1 MRHPRADH
9 APPTA
14 ATTPPRTATVHDFRC
29 LYTADVQRKHKR
41 WRDGLLRFHAF
52 NARVVVY
59 DAGGISYVG
68 DGHWPRGVP
77 PPLGEE
83 VEHLGRLGEGEVL
96 LQLMNGVLVQVEEA
110 RGSSV
115 TDLTPLFERRAGAPA
130 ESRKGSAPQDQGPP
144 RRNPPPPRDRSLRAI
159 LDTRPATSAGAGATR
174 SAPPRPL
181 RRPVL
186 ELARNPPQQ
195 WRPRLEQADRSNDG
209 PARKRIRQDP
219 PEAGLCSDDDVVE
232 CGAPLPPTSSID
244 MLPTPTRNGIARPAA
259 LPPPRISVR
268 PMGAAKPKPAEDP
281 PSRPPE
287 PAISAHPVPISRA
300 PRRVGI
306 TRMSLGSKPWKP
318 PQPLSDP
325 PPSSPPASTEN
336 VFRNIDD
343 YDPPMQEVAR
353 RKNADDGEEVVVPGP
368 KPKAKPLRLAAA
380 KPKPKLL
387 CLQAERVWRQ
397 PEPEPDPISDYSS
410 SGSSAF
416 TDS

>member
-1 MRHPRADH
+1 MRRPRADY

-14 ATTPPRTATVHDFRC
+14 ATTPPRTAPVYQFRC

-110 RGSSV
+110 KGSSV
-115 TDLTPLFERRAGAPA
+115 TDLTPLFERRGGASA
-130 ESRKGSAPQDQGPP
+130 ESRKELAPQDQGPP

-159 LDTRPATSAGAGATR
+159 LDTRPTMSAGAGAVR
-174 SAPPRPL
+174 LAPLRGPALQPPRNPAPP
-181 RRPVL
+181 
-186 ELARNPPQQ
+186 
-195 WRPRLEQADRSNDG
+195 WRPRLEQADRSDDAE
-209 PARKRIRQDP
+209 PARKRMRQDP
-219 PEAGLCSDDDVVE
+219 PEAGLYGDDDVVE
-232 CGAPLPPTSSID
+232 CGAPLPPTSSIEV
-244 MLPTPTRNGIARPAA
+244 LPTPTRRGIAKPAA
-259 LPPPRISVR
+259 MPPPRIAVK
-268 PMGAAKPKPAEDP
+268 PMGAAYPKAAEDP

-287 PAISAHPVPISRA
+287 LAISAPPARIPRA
-300 PRRVGI
+300 PRRLGI
-306 TRMSLGSKPWKP
+306 TRMSLGSKPRKP

-325 PPSSPPASTEN
+325 PPSSPPVSTEN
-336 VFRNIDD
+336 AFRNIDE
-343 YDPPMQEVAR
+343 YDPPTQKAAR
-353 RKNADDGEEVVVPGP
+353 PKKTNETEEVVVSGP
-368 KPKAKPLRLAAA
+368 NPKAKPLRLAAA
-380 KPKPKLL
+380 NQKPKLL

-410 SGSSAF
+410 SDSSAF